1 MFDKHVTNQF
11 TRIVDDLVLASE
23 NDEEFTEVI
32 KWVDTQSQKNGISF
46 YEMVYNITDKQLT
59 EKRAQH
65 FLSEKMMDRRNIE

>member
-1 MFDKHVTNQF
+1 MFDKHITNQF

-59 EKRAQH
+59 KKRAQH
-65 FLSEKMMDRRNIE
+65 FLSEKMMDRREA